1 MSLVPGIEERPV
13 GPAVPDGREVGEGV
27 AVEADEADVEDDAH
41 LHPVLPVEE
50 VLPLRVHQL
59 ERLLPQHHQR
69 RQHQQD
75 LTGQFRVFNMIIFGC
90 CSHSG
95 LSHGRLNIN
104 QEPL

>member
-1 MSLVPGIEERPV
+1 MPLVPGIEERPV

-75 LTGQFRVFNMIIFGC
+75 LQGQFFCFNSVVTNCF
-90 CSHSG
+90 SY
-95 LSHGRLNIN
+95 
-104 QEPL
+104 

>member
-1 MSLVPGIEERPV
+1 MPGIEEGPV
-13 GPAVPDGREVGEGV
+13 GPAVADGREVGEGV

-59 ERLLPQHHQR
+59 ERLLAQHHQR

-75 LTGQFRVFNMIIFGC
+75 LLVGGFCVSIPII
-90 CSHSG
+90 
-95 LSHGRLNIN
+95 RL
-104 QEPL
+104 